1 MTKSLYKYYLPAG
14 ADTAFDW
21 SIGAVL
27 VKLMVSENPWSMP
40 SSCFKL
46 EFVWNESVIEIFA
59 IATIWALKHPFFQD
73 NRHLYLMEM
82 Q

>member
-27 VKLMVSENPWSMP
+27 VKLMVSENPWSLP

-46 EFVWNESVIEIFA
+46 EFVWNQ
-59 IATIWALKHPFFQD
+59 L
-73 NRHLYLMEM
+73 
-82 Q
+82 